1 MDFQEKSYKILI
13 TVLDRA
19 SKTMKICVFCSA
31 NSNIDPEYF
40 ERTRELGK
48 WIADHGHTLVYGGC
62 NLGLMECV
70 AEAAHNNG
78 AMTIGVVPRLVEQ
91 NGRTSTYINVHVPCE
106 DLSDRKSLMMSQADM
121 FIALPGGIGTLDEI
135 FTVAASATIGY
146 HHKPMVLYN
155 INGYWNS
162 LVALLDDMQQKG
174 MVRGDWHS
182 HISVIESLKELNL

>member
-1 MDFQEKSYKILI
+1 
-13 TVLDRA
+13 
-19 SKTMKICVFCSA
+19 
-31 NSNIDPEYF
+31 
-40 ERTRELGK
+40 
-48 WIADHGHTLVYGGC
+48 
-62 NLGLMECV
+62 
-70 AEAAHNNG
+70 G

>member
-1 MDFQEKSYKILI
+1 
-13 TVLDRA
+13 
-19 SKTMKICVFCSA
+19 MKICVFCSA

-70 AEAAHNNG
+70 AEAAHDNG

-91 NGRTSTYINVHVPCE
+91 NGRISTYINVHVPCE

-146 HHKPMVLYN
+146 HHKRVVLYN
-155 INGYWNS
+155 MKGFWDK
-162 LVALLDDMQQKG
+162 LVALLDDLQQKG
-174 MVRGDWHS
+174 MIRGDWHQLIAVAS
-182 HISVIESLKELNL
+182 SLDDLKRVVEEQA

>member
-1 MDFQEKSYKILI
+1 
-13 TVLDRA
+13 
-19 SKTMKICVFCSA
+19 MKICVFCSA

-135 FTVAASATIGY
+135 FTVAAASTIGY
-146 HHKPMVLYN
+146 YRKLVILYDMKGFWQPLIQTLHQLQTQGFIRGN
-155 INGYWNS
+155 YLERIA
-162 LVALLDDMQQKG
+162 VAHNLEELCQLLHQ
-174 MVRGDWHS
+174 
-182 HISVIESLKELNL
+182 E

>member
-1 MDFQEKSYKILI
+1 
-13 TVLDRA
+13 
-19 SKTMKICVFCSA
+19 MKICVFCSA
-31 NSNIDPEYF
+31 NSDIDAVYF

-70 AEAAHNNG
+70 AEATHGNG

-91 NGRTSTYINVHVPCE
+91 NGRTSSYMDVHVPCE
-106 DLSDRKSLMMSQADM
+106 DLSDRKALMMSQADI

-135 FTVAASATIGY
+135 FTVAASSTIGY

-155 INGYWNS
+155 INGYWNT
-162 LVALLDDMQQKG
+162 LIALLDDLQHKG
-174 MVRGDWHS
+174 MVRGDWRN
-182 HISVIESLKELNL
+182 HISVITSLDELDI

>member
-1 MDFQEKSYKILI
+1 
-13 TVLDRA
+13 
-19 SKTMKICVFCSA
+19 MKICVFCSA

-91 NGRTSTYINVHVPCE
+91 NGRTSSYMDVHVPCE
-106 DLSDRKSLMMSQADM
+106 DLSDRNALMMSQADIL
-121 FIALPGGIGTLDEI
+121 IALPGGIGTLDEI